1 MFVNTNVMHDH
12 NLYQLIVFFFNYLN
26 LRPPWKPAFAVGVSV
41 VK

>member
-1 MFVNTNVMHDH
+1 MFVNSNVIHDH
-12 NLYQLIVFFFNYLN
+12 NLYQLIVFFNYLN